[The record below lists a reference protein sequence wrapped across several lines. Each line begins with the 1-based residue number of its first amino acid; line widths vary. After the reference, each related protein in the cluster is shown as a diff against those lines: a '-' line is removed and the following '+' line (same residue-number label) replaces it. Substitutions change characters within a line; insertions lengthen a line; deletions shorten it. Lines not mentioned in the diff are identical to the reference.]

1 MSLEQALHSIKSL
14 GGRMTKCRRAI
25 LEILEVT
32 DSPLSAADIL
42 LLMKDQRISANRTTI
57 YRELAYLTEHDVIS
71 EIQLLGK
78 PSMFEK
84 ASGHRHH
91 LICKKCDVISSI
103 QMKED
108 LEHQERQIEKEERFK
123 ITGHALAFYGICKDC
138 QR

>member
-1 MSLEQALHSIKSL
+1 
-14 GGRMTKCRRAI
+14 MTKCRRAI

-91 LICKKCDVISSI
+91 LI
-103 QMKED
+103 
-108 LEHQERQIEKEERFK
+108 
-123 ITGHALAFYGICKDC
+123 
-138 QR
+138 